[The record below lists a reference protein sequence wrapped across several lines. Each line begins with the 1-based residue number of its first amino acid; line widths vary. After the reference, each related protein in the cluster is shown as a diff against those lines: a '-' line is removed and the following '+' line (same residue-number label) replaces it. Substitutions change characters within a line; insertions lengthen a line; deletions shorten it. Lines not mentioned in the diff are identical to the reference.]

1 MTHILRINEMA
12 VRFKSK
18 LDNINN
24 QDNLYQNVINK
35 ANNELKNFIF
45 KNIYKNKN
53 YKDLLDTYKYM
64 VKSNNKALD
73 DINNE
78 CELIDRKDYVFA
90 TIDNSGSDDTAYIL
104 VQISKKY
111 YGIEFIFDGE
121 SCIIRHPR
129 GEHADMEDTYTLD
142 DVLNT
147 GFYNKQEKCVCYE
160 LGMLQPKEEH
170 SIVTFDNMKD
180 SLIDVQNVINKLS
193 KTFFEDIENLEI

>member
-18 LDNINN
+18 LDDLNN
-24 QDNLYQNVINK
+24 QDSIYQNVIIK

-45 KNIYKNKN
+45 KNIYENKN

-64 VKSNNKALD
+64 VKNNSKVLD
-73 DINNE
+73 DIDNE
-78 CELIDRKDYVFA
+78 CDKGYAFA
-90 TIDNSGSDDTAYIL
+90 TIDNRGSDDTVYIL
-104 VQISKKY
+104 VQISKPD

-129 GEHADMEDTYTLD
+129 GEHADIEDTYTLD

-147 GFYNKQEKCVCYE
+147 GFYNKQKKCVCYE

-170 SIVTFDNMKD
+170 TIVTFNNMKD
-180 SLIDVQNVINKLS
+180 SLIDVQNLINKLS
-193 KTFFEDIENLEI
+193 ENFFNDISNL